1 MRKAQSSIET
11 LAIGGAAICIIAIMF
26 FFMAKSN
33 PQPVI
38 DTKNSLLTLDDL
50 SKAAERI
57 YQQGVGSKTQIL
69 VSLPNDAKM
78 VSFSQRKIIIT
89 YNSGKTQQRSV
100 DFEVYGTIN
109 STKGMQ
115 KIPVESF
122 EKGVCFGDINTC
134 AQCGNNIIEGSEQC
148 EGLNLNGLTCRDFGY
163 DRGNLGCSACNY
175 NMSACVPA
183 VCGNNLKEVGEECD
197 GFDLANETCYTQGW
211 WSGPLSCQNCIINDS
226 SCKIAQSVCLG
237 IDINEITLDAAD
249 NRIHGFEA
257 TNLCNFT
264 IYIRGANVSWKLSSL
279 TEAQNGLSI
288 ATGDARHLAG
298 SQAELRFILADQIH

>member
-11 LAIGGAAICIIAIMF
+11 LAIVGAAICIIAIMF

-122 EKGVCFGDINTC
+122 EKGACFGDINT
-134 AQCGNNIIEGSEQC
+134 
-148 EGLNLNGLTCRDFGY
+148 
-163 DRGNLGCSACNY
+163 
-175 NMSACVPA
+175 
-183 VCGNNLKEVGEECD
+183 
-197 GFDLANETCYTQGW
+197 
-211 WSGPLSCQNCIINDS
+211 
-226 SCKIAQSVCLG
+226 
-237 IDINEITLDAAD
+237 
-249 NRIHGFEA
+249 
-257 TNLCNFT
+257 
-264 IYIRGANVSWKLSSL
+264 
-279 TEAQNGLSI
+279 
-288 ATGDARHLAG
+288 
-298 SQAELRFILADQIH
+298 